1 MKARSAMIQGGLAVA
16 GLLAAYV
23 TWQRPKDTARPDAVT
38 VFTASKQSLEKV
50 HFDDGSRFV
59 EVVRKLEG
67 EPRLWVTLG
76 FLPGK
81 APPPTDG
88 GTLVMMVDAGVDAGL
103 IAANVKPPEPAPT
116 REMLANERADT
127 LFQRFMPFDATR
139 ALGQLP
145 KDKLDELGLTATD
158 RHLEVTIAGQVR
170 RFTVSRPV
178 PGIIGTYVQDDVSH
192 DVYLVQG
199 AVFSD
204 LDPGSQLLVDR
215 RLHAFR
221 QPEFDAFTV
230 ESQGTSVDFVQSN
243 ADIPQSAKVARAA
256 TPDKPDEMAKNWHD
270 KILSRLV
277 VTEVLGKGELPK
289 EGEPKVR
296 LRIDYRSHGAKKGWL
311 EIGFDPGGFTWARS
325 ENTASWVS
333 IHQGSEEVVLEA
345 QKVLRGTSTSE
356 R

>member
-23 TWQRPKDTARPDAVT
+23 TWQRPKDTARPDAVS
-38 VFTASKQSLEKV
+38 VFSATKQSLEKV

-59 EVVRKLEG
+59 DVVRKTEG

-81 APPPTDG
+81 EPAMADAG
-88 GTLVMMVDAGVDAGL
+88 VAVVMVDAGVDAGMV
-103 IAANVKPPEPAPT
+103 AAAVKPAPPTPT

-145 KDKLDELGLTATD
+145 KEKLDELGLTASD
-158 RHLEVTIAGQVR
+158 RRLEVTIAGQVR

-178 PGIIGTYVQDDVSH
+178 PGIIGSYVQDDVSH

-199 AVFSD
+199 SVFSE

-215 RLHAFR
+215 RLHVFK
-221 QPEFDAFTV
+221 QPEFDAFIV
-230 ESQGTSVDFVQSN
+230 ESEGKSVEFVQTG
-243 ADIPQSAKVARAA
+243 AEIPQSAKVARAA
-256 TPDKPDEMAKNWHD
+256 TPDKPDELAKNWHD
-270 KILSRLV
+270 KILNRLV
-277 VTEVLGKGELPK
+277 VTDVLGKGELPRA
-289 EGEPKVR
+289 GEPKAR
-296 LRIDYRSHGAKKGWL
+296 LRIEYRSHAAKKGWL
-311 EIGFDPGGFTWARS
+311 EIGFDPQNATWARS
-325 ENTASWVS
+325 ENTASWVA
-333 IHQGSEEVVLEA
+333 IHQGSEEIVAEA
-345 QKVLRGTSTSE
+345 QKLLK
-356 R
+356 